1 MIENREKH
9 LKHNLKQVFGY
20 DAFRSGQ
27 LEVIDHLLNGHDV
40 VSIMPTGAGKSLC
53 FQLPALLHNF
63 QTIIVSPLVAL
74 MNDQTAALKGV
85 GVDVELIH
93 SGRSYQD
100 NATAWRSFASG
111 GAKMLYLSPER
122 LMQERMLA
130 ALQAQKI
137 GMFVIDEAH
146 CISKWGA
153 GFRPDYEALSRL
165 KDLFPNVII
174 GAFTATADH
183 ATRIDISEKLT
194 KGRANIIVKGFDR
207 PNLSLVVNAK
217 KNLKADLLSYVS
229 KRAGQ
234 SGIVYC
240 LSRRETD
247 DITTFL
253 REQGINALAYHA
265 GKSMEFRT
273 AAQKRFMSE
282 DNIVMVATIAFGMG
296 IDKPDIRFVV
306 HASLPASVEA
316 FYQEIGRAGRDGMP
330 SDTALFYGLSD
341 LIKRQRMIFE
351 GDGTEQ
357 FKLLEYRRLEYLI
370 GYCETVKC
378 RKAALLSYFDE
389 ESEPC
394 GHCDNCINPPIVVEY
409 TAQARMVLEAVE
421 QTGQF
426 FGASYIID
434 LVRGAETSKIIEK
447 KHHDLTAFGAG
458 KSYTKSFFQTL
469 IRQLVSSGILKVN
482 LEKYGAIQ
490 LTRKAAAIGAGT
502 ELFFGRSD
510 IEIEAAAV
518 PKKVSDSSRFKGYN
532 PALFQ
537 VLKVARLTIAQ
548 QKDVPAYMIFSDST
562 LKEMALRQPVTEQE
576 FLSINGIGHQKF
588 KEYFERFTAII
599 QDWQKTESASFT
611 PHRQDSLSDGL

>member
-1 MIENREKH
+1 MIENREEH
-9 LKHNLKQVFGY
+9 LRNNLKQVFGY

-27 LEVIDHLLNGHDV
+27 LEIIDHLLDGQDV

-74 MNDQTAALKGV
+74 MNDQTAALKGL

-100 NATAWRSFASG
+100 NATSWRSFVGG
-111 GAKMLYLSPER
+111 GAKILYLSPER

-165 KDLFPNVII
+165 KDLFPHVII

-194 KGRANIIVKGFDR
+194 KGHARIIVKGFDR
-207 PNLSLVVNAK
+207 PNLSLAVNAK
-217 KNLKADLLSYVS
+217 KDLKGSLLSYVT
-229 KRAGQ
+229 KRAGE
-234 SGIVYC
+234 SGIIYC
-240 LSRRETD
+240 LSRKETD
-247 DITTFL
+247 DIAASL
-253 REQGINALAYHA
+253 SEQGVNALAYHA
-265 GKSMEFRT
+265 GKSMEFRN

-330 SDTALFYGLSD
+330 SDTVLFYGLSD

-351 GDGTEQ
+351 GDGNEQ
-357 FKLLEYRRLEYLI
+357 FKLLEYRRLEALI

-394 GHCDNCINPPIVVEY
+394 GNCDNCINPPIVEDY
-409 TAQARMVLEAVE
+409 SIQARMVLEAVE

-426 FGASYIID
+426 FGASHIID
-434 LVRGAETSKIIEK
+434 LVRGAETAKILEK
-447 KHHDLTAFGAG
+447 KHHNLMAFGAG
-458 KSYTKSFFQTL
+458 KSHAKSFFQML
-469 IRQLVSSGILKVN
+469 VRQLVSSGILKVN

-490 LTRKAAAIGAGT
+490 LTRKAAAIVAGT
-502 ELFFGRSD
+502 ELFYGRLD
-510 IEIEAAAV
+510 TETDTAPA
-518 PKKVSDSSRFKGYN
+518 PKKASDSSRFKGYN
-532 PALFQ
+532 ASLFKAL
-537 VLKVARLTIAQ
+537 KAARLNIAQ
-548 QKDVPAYMIFSDST
+548 EKDVPAYVIFSDST
-562 LKEMALRQPVTEQE
+562 LKEMALRQPVTKDD
-576 FLSINGIGHQKF
+576 FASINGIGKQKLT
-588 KEYFERFTAII
+588 EYFERFTTVI
-599 QDWQKTESASFT
+599 QGWQQTES
-611 PHRQDSLSDGL
+611 